1 MSAGIGFVIFASR
14 NGAMLVVA
22 HDAGYALVKML
33 GDEGAITVGDAV
45 AGKWD
50 AVGDEPIHCRGSR
63 YDAFFQGTW
72 SSRDPP
78 VSMARV
84 VAGR

>member
-22 HDAGYALVKML
+22 HAAGYSLVEML
-33 GDEGAITVGDAV
+33 GNEGAIAVGDAV
-45 AGKWD
+45 SGDWHV
-50 AVGDEPIHCRGSR
+50 VGDEPIHCRGSQ
-63 YDAFFQGTW
+63 YDAFFQGIW

-78 VSMARV
+78 MSMARV
-84 VAGR
+84 VVGG